1 MAVVG
6 DVGRFLQ
13 DGRLVSQREV
23 QMRFLNVNLS
33 NRVKVSLLIQL
44 WFRCNLLVTVV
55 H

>member
-13 DGRLVSQREV
+13 DGRLVSQCEV